1 MNRCPNH
8 RCRNKC
14 EPSQGFCY
22 SCGIAIKV
30 CLACQHSKKV
40 TLNRADGFYCRRC
53 GSVLPPPKRSQ
64 ETATIFSPNKNNIFT
79 SVRLPLNE
87 RSDSFPLISS
97 QANLWILTSNNNLKI
112 ISNSGRDLSLYQ
124 ANTGR
129 FNTEDLQTA
138 IKYLEPITAPIIF
151 RDRFILFG
159 SRKILSFSIH
169 PNENRWLQNRQEV
182 VLLEHWKPIFN
193 SEVTCRINHIEVPI
207 LLTDTGKFALLRL
220 SYEAILGKTP
230 LTNQILSSPTDILPI
245 SALDNAGHYYW
256 GKDNET
262 GLGKILYLSRQENT
276 LSLKAINFSSFF
288 FFVRP
293 VMIGERLYAITED
306 FRLVELVLQQ
316 GEIIRHRKL
325 NQINKGAHALVITQ
339 ERIIIAVHQAL
350 FFYDYQTGELI
361 SIAQDIDPSHLF
373 VDMKG
378 DVLAIHRTG
387 KLLMINSSQPLE
399 RWGNEDASIDD
410 SRIFDAFITGN
421 SLYTLSEN
429 GEVCRFDFN

>member
-8 RCRNKC
+8 QCRSKC
-14 EPSQGFCY
+14 EPNQGFCY

-30 CLACQHSKKV
+30 CGACQHSKKI

-53 GSVLPPPKRSQ
+53 GSVLPAPKRSQ
-64 ETATIFSPNKNNIFT
+64 ETATLFSPNKNNFLT
-79 SVRLPLNE
+79 STRLPLNE

-112 ISNSGRDLSLYQ
+112 ISNHSKELSLYQ
-124 ANTGR
+124 PNTGR
-129 FNTEDLQTA
+129 LNAEDLQMA
-138 IKYLEPITAPIIF
+138 IKYLEPITAPIVF
-151 RDRFILFG
+151 RDRLILFG
-159 SRKILSFSIH
+159 ARKILSFSIH

-182 VLLEHWKPIFN
+182 PLLENWRPIFN
-193 SEVTCRINHIEVPI
+193 SEITCRINHIEVPI
-207 LLTDTGKFALLRL
+207 LLTDMGKSILLRL
-220 SYEAILGKTP
+220 SYDAILGKSP
-230 LTNQILSSPTDILPI
+230 LENQPTSSVSDMLPI
-245 SALDNAGHYYW
+245 TVLDLAGNYYW
-256 GKDNET
+256 SKDLQT
-262 GLGKILYLSRQENT
+262 GLGKILYLTRQEN
-276 LSLKAINFSSFF
+276 SLILKPLNFSFF

-293 VMIGERLYAITED
+293 VMLGERLYAVTED

-316 GEIIRHRKL
+316 GEIIRQRKL
-325 NQINKGAHALVITQ
+325 NQVDRGAHSLIVTQ
-339 ERIIIAVHQAL
+339 ERIVVAVHQSL
-350 FFYDYQTGELI
+350 FFFDYQTGELMA
-361 SIAQDIDPSHLF
+361 IAQDIDPSHLF

-378 DVLAIHRTG
+378 DILAIHRTG

-399 RWGNEDASIDD
+399 RWGNEDASLDD